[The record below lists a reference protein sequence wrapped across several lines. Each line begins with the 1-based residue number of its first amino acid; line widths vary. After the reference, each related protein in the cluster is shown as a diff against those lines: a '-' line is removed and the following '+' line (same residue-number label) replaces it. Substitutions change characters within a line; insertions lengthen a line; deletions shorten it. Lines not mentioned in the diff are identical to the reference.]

1 MDRNTPHRDG
11 ELNPV
16 PVAAKTEI
24 FGGHIVA
31 ANAQGY
37 AIPATATAGQI
48 TLGISD
54 GWVDNSAGGDG
65 DAIVLTRRG
74 KMFLMAN
81 STTDPVT
88 QEAIGQNCY
97 VENSV
102 TVSKTSDTD
111 ARPYAGKVAGL
122 EDGGVW
128 VYFS

>member
-1 MDRNTPHRDG
+1 
-11 ELNPV
+11 
-16 PVAAKTEI
+16 
-24 FGGHIVA
+24 
-31 ANAQGY
+31 
-37 AIPATATAGQI
+37 
-48 TLGISD
+48 
-54 GWVDNSAGGDG
+54 
-65 DAIVLTRRG
+65 
-74 KMFLMAN
+74 MFLMAN

-102 TVSKTSDTD
+102 TVSKTSDSD